1 MIKIPRVLMLF
12 LVISFLIT
20 SPYGVSAAAFESGGA
35 YLASVKGE
43 VSVTKAGGA
52 QAIPAFDNMR
62 LSQGDQIITGDS
74 GSVTIKVKQ
83 PESERTLGRN
93 SNATITKLSQS
104 TSGSTFSIKLWNGS
118 MWSSVSSLG
127 GTDQDIIE
135 TPGSTLRVKGTQF
148 YLGIQSDGTLSVF
161 VASGLVAASFSDY
174 LSPAAPILI
183 APTQQLR
190 VNALSLPTQL
200 QDAVSV
206 VDITKLANQADPV
219 VLQAMISSA
228 AAITAENNELRLQ
241 LQRSLEEQA
250 QPIIQ
255 RSGIPSDISI
265 KGQED
270 LDAYLANINN
280 LVSNIASEAVRLGK
294 IHSNEMNEIL
304 NKVNREIP
312 NVDQKIRLDHIQS
325 INPLGGV
332 DPGVAQ
338 QKEQELLRLEAF
350 QIEAEQKQ
358 LRLQS
363 EIKAKLGETM
373 QRLLSI
379 QQELNAAN
387 QSILEQLQSEA
398 EKMYISQLSPDQL
411 VNYQQNKQQLKNES
425 SSSPSTQNANT
436 NTNTNTTAPAIPDRS
451 NSRVTPGITLD
462 QEKTAQGFNLS
473 IHFKRFTG
481 SNAFYGTEFHFV
493 SDNNIE
499 VMNPDNRFLNES
511 YFAPINSVDLVK
523 SQIGTV
529 GSSAATKKE
538 IIYAATQ
545 FGNASNITISDGV
558 LATIP
563 FSVSGDGT
571 LKLAYVKIVDKTGK
585 VVLELTEANA
595 GLPPVLTFTK

>member
-12 LVISFLIT
+12 LVISVLIT
-20 SPYGVSAAAFESGGA
+20 GSYGVSAAAFESGGA

-52 QAIPAFDNMR
+52 QAIPAFDNMK
-62 LSQGDQIITGDS
+62 LSQGDQIITGDN

-104 TSGSTFSIKLWNGS
+104 ASGNTFSIKLWNGS
-118 MWSSVSSLG
+118 MWSSVASLG
-127 GTDQDIIE
+127 GADQDTIE

-148 YLGIQSDGTLSVF
+148 YVGIQSDGTLSVF
-161 VASGLVAASFSDY
+161 VASGLVAASFDDY
-174 LSPAAPILI
+174 LSPSSPILI
-183 APTQQLR
+183 APTQQLN
-190 VNALSLPTQL
+190 VNALSLPAQL

-206 VDITKLANQADPV
+206 VDVTKLANQADPV

-228 AAITAENNELRLQ
+228 AAITAENDELRLQ
-241 LQRSLEEQA
+241 LQRSLGEQV
-250 QPIIQ
+250 QPTLQ
-255 RSGIPSDISI
+255 RGGISSDISI

-270 LDAYLANINN
+270 LDTYLMNINN

-294 IHSNEMNEIL
+294 IQSNAMNEIL
-304 NKVNREIP
+304 NQVNREIP
-312 NVDQKIRLDHIQS
+312 NIDQKVRLNPIQS

-332 DPGVAQ
+332 DSGVAQ

-350 QIEAEQKQ
+350 RKEAEQKQ

-363 EIKAKLGETM
+363 EIKAKLGVTM
-373 QRLLSI
+373 QQLLSI

-398 EKMYISQLSPDQL
+398 EKMYISQLSADQL
-411 VNYQQNKQQLKNES
+411 ASYQQNKQQLKNES

-436 NTNTNTTAPAIPDRS
+436 NTNTTAPAIPDRS
-451 NSRVTPGITLD
+451 NSRVTPGITLVQD
-462 QEKTAQGFNLS
+462 KTAQGFNLS

-493 SDNNIE
+493 SDNNLE
-499 VMNPDNRFLNES
+499 VVNPDNRFLNDS
-511 YFAPINSVDLVK
+511 YFASTNSVDLVK
-523 SQIGTV
+523 SQMGTV

-563 FSVSGDGT
+563 FSVTGDGT
-571 LKLAYVKIVDKTGK
+571 LKLSYVKIVDKTGK
-585 VVLELTEANA
+585 VILELNDPNP

>member
-20 SPYGVSAAAFESGGA
+20 GSYGVSVAAFESGGA

-62 LSQGDQIITGDS
+62 LSQGDQIITGDN

-104 TSGSTFSIKLWNGS
+104 ASGNTFSIKLWNGS
-118 MWSSVSSLG
+118 MWSSVASLG
-127 GTDQDIIE
+127 GADQDTIE
-135 TPGSTLRVKGTQF
+135 TPGSNLRVKGTQF
-148 YLGIQSDGTLSVF
+148 YLGIQSDGTLTVF
-161 VASGLVAASFSDY
+161 VASGLVAASFNND
-174 LSPAAPILI
+174 LSPAAPVLI
-183 APTQQLR
+183 APTQQLN
-190 VNALSLPTQL
+190 VNALSLPAQL

-206 VDITKLANQADPV
+206 VDVTKLANQADPV

-241 LQRSLEEQA
+241 LQRSLGEQV
-250 QPIIQ
+250 QPALQ
-255 RSGIPSDISI
+255 RGGISSDISI

-270 LDAYLANINN
+270 LDAYLMNINN

-294 IHSNEMNEIL
+294 IQSNAINEIL
-304 NKVNREIP
+304 NQVNREIP
-312 NVDQKIRLDHIQS
+312 NVDQKVRLNPIQS

-350 QIEAEQKQ
+350 RKEAEQKQ
-358 LRLQS
+358 IRLQS

-373 QRLLSI
+373 QQLLSI

-398 EKMYISQLSPDQL
+398 EKMYISQLSADQL
-411 VNYQQNKQQLKNES
+411 ASYQQNKQQLKNES
-425 SSSPSTQNANT
+425 SSSPSTQNA
-436 NTNTNTTAPAIPDRS
+436 NTNTTAPAIPDRS

>member
-12 LVISFLIT
+12 LVISVLIT
-20 SPYGVSAAAFESGGA
+20 GSYGVSAAAFESGGA

-52 QAIPAFDNMR
+52 QAIPAFDNMK
-62 LSQGDQIITGDS
+62 LSQGDQIITGDN

-83 PESERTLGRN
+83 PESERTLGHN

-104 TSGSTFSIKLWNGS
+104 ASGNTFSIKLWNGS
-118 MWSSVSSLG
+118 MWSSVASLG
-127 GTDQDIIE
+127 GADQDTIE

-148 YLGIQSDGTLSVF
+148 YVGIQSDGTLSVF
-161 VASGLVAASFSDY
+161 VASGLVAASFDDY
-174 LSPAAPILI
+174 LSPASPILI
-183 APTQQLR
+183 APTQQLN
-190 VNALSLPTQL
+190 VNALSLPAQL

-206 VDITKLANQADPV
+206 VDVTKLANQADPV

-228 AAITAENNELRLQ
+228 AAITSENDELRLQ
-241 LQRSLEEQA
+241 LQRSLGEQV
-250 QPIIQ
+250 QPALQ
-255 RSGIPSDISI
+255 RGGISSDISI

-270 LDAYLANINN
+270 LDTYLMNINN

-294 IHSNEMNEIL
+294 IQSNAMNEIL
-304 NKVNREIP
+304 NQVNREIP
-312 NVDQKIRLDHIQS
+312 NIDQKIRLNPIQS

-332 DPGVAQ
+332 DSGVAQ

-350 QIEAEQKQ
+350 RKEAEQKQ

-373 QRLLSI
+373 QQLLSI

-398 EKMYISQLSPDQL
+398 EKMYISQLSADQL
-411 VNYQQNKQQLKNES
+411 ASYQQNKQQLKNES

-436 NTNTNTTAPAIPDRS
+436 NTNTTAPAIPDRS
-451 NSRVTPGITLD
+451 NSRVTPDITLVQD
-462 QEKTAQGFNLS
+462 KTAQGFNLS

-493 SDNNIE
+493 SDNNLE
-499 VMNPDNRFLNES
+499 VVNPDNRFLNES
-511 YFAPINSVDLVK
+511 YFASTNSVDLVK
-523 SQIGTV
+523 SQMGTV

-563 FSVSGDGT
+563 FSVTGDGT
-571 LKLAYVKIVDKTGK
+571 LKLSYVKIVDKTGK
-585 VVLELTEANA
+585 VVLELNDPNP

>member
-1 MIKIPRVLMLF
+1 MIKKPRVLMLF

-20 SPYGVSAAAFESGGA
+20 GSYGVSAAAFESGGA

-62 LSQGDQIITGDS
+62 LSQGDQIITGDN

-104 TSGSTFSIKLWNGS
+104 ASGNTFSIKLWNGS

-135 TPGSTLRVKGTQF
+135 TPGSTLRVKGTQL
-148 YLGIQSDGTLSVF
+148 YLGIQSDGTLTVF
-161 VASGLVAASFSDY
+161 VASGLVAASFNND
-174 LSPAAPILI
+174 LSPAAPVLI
-183 APTQQLR
+183 APTQQLN
-190 VNALSLPTQL
+190 VNALSLPAQL

-206 VDITKLANQADPV
+206 VDVTKLANQADPV

-241 LQRSLEEQA
+241 LQRSLGEQV
-250 QPIIQ
+250 QPALQ
-255 RSGIPSDISI
+255 RGGISSDISI

-270 LDAYLANINN
+270 LDAYLMNINN

-294 IHSNEMNEIL
+294 IQSNAMNEIL
-304 NKVNREIP
+304 NQVNREIP

-373 QRLLSI
+373 QQLLSI

-398 EKMYISQLSPDQL
+398 EKMYISQLSADQL
-411 VNYQQNKQQLKNES
+411 ASYQQNKQQLKNES

-436 NTNTNTTAPAIPDRS
+436 NTNTTAPAIPDRS
-451 NSRVTPGITLD
+451 NSRVTPGITLV

-473 IHFKRFTG
+473 IHLKRFTG

-529 GSSAATKKE
+529 GGSEATKKE

>member
-12 LVISFLIT
+12 LVISVLIT
-20 SPYGVSAAAFESGGA
+20 GSYGVSAAAFESGGA

-52 QAIPAFDNMR
+52 QAIPAFDNMK
-62 LSQGDQIITGDS
+62 LSQGDQIITGDN

-104 TSGSTFSIKLWNGS
+104 ASGNTFSIKLWNGS
-118 MWSSVSSLG
+118 MWSSVASLG
-127 GTDQDIIE
+127 GADQDTIE

-148 YLGIQSDGTLSVF
+148 YVGIQSDGTLSVF
-161 VASGLVAASFSDY
+161 VASGLVAASFDDY
-174 LSPAAPILI
+174 LSPASPILI
-183 APTQQLR
+183 APTQQLN
-190 VNALSLPTQL
+190 VNALSLPAQL

-206 VDITKLANQADPV
+206 VDVTKLANQADPV

-228 AAITAENNELRLQ
+228 AAITSENDELRLQ
-241 LQRSLEEQA
+241 LQRSLGEQV
-250 QPIIQ
+250 QPALQ
-255 RSGIPSDISI
+255 RGGISSDISI

-270 LDAYLANINN
+270 LDTYLMNINN

-294 IHSNEMNEIL
+294 IQSNAMNEIL
-304 NKVNREIP
+304 NQVNREIP
-312 NVDQKIRLDHIQS
+312 NIDQKIRLNPIQS

-332 DPGVAQ
+332 DSGVAQ

-350 QIEAEQKQ
+350 RKEAEQKQ

-373 QRLLSI
+373 QQLLSI

-398 EKMYISQLSPDQL
+398 EKMYISQLSADQL
-411 VNYQQNKQQLKNES
+411 ASYQQNKQQLKNES

-436 NTNTNTTAPAIPDRS
+436 NTNTTAPAIPDRS
-451 NSRVTPGITLD
+451 NSRVTPDITLVQD
-462 QEKTAQGFNLS
+462 KTAQGFNLS

-493 SDNNIE
+493 SDNNLE
-499 VMNPDNRFLNES
+499 VVNPDNRFLNES
-511 YFAPINSVDLVK
+511 YFASTNSVDLVK
-523 SQIGTV
+523 SQMGTV

-538 IIYAATQ
+538 SIYAATQ

-563 FSVSGDGT
+563 FSVTGDGT
-571 LKLAYVKIVDKTGK
+571 LKLSYVKIVDKTGK
-585 VVLELTEANA
+585 VVLELNDPNP

>member
-1 MIKIPRVLMLF
+1 MIKITRVLMLF
-12 LVISFLIT
+12 LVISVLIT
-20 SPYGVSAAAFESGGA
+20 GSYGVSAAAFESGGA

-52 QAIPAFDNMR
+52 QAIPAFDNMK
-62 LSQGDQIITGDS
+62 LSQGDQIITGDN

-104 TSGSTFSIKLWNGS
+104 ASGNTFSIKLWNGS
-118 MWSSVSSLG
+118 MWSSVASLG
-127 GTDQDIIE
+127 GADQDTIE
-135 TPGSTLRVKGTQF
+135 IPGSTLRVKGTQF
-148 YLGIQSDGTLSVF
+148 YVGIQSDGTLSVF
-161 VASGLVAASFSDY
+161 VASGLVAASFNND
-174 LSPAAPILI
+174 LSPAAPVLI
-183 APTQQLR
+183 APTQQLN
-190 VNALSLPTQL
+190 VNALSLPAQL

-206 VDITKLANQADPV
+206 VDVTKLANQADPV

-228 AAITAENNELRLQ
+228 AAITSENDELRLQ
-241 LQRSLEEQA
+241 LQRSLGEQV
-250 QPIIQ
+250 QPALQ
-255 RSGIPSDISI
+255 RGGISSDISI

-270 LDAYLANINN
+270 LDAYLMNINN

-294 IHSNEMNEIL
+294 IQSNAMNEIL
-304 NKVNREIP
+304 NQVNREIP
-312 NVDQKIRLDHIQS
+312 NIDQKIRLNPIQS

-332 DPGVAQ
+332 DSGVAQ

-350 QIEAEQKQ
+350 RKEAEQKQ

-373 QRLLSI
+373 QQLLSI

-398 EKMYISQLSPDQL
+398 EKMYISQLSADQL
-411 VNYQQNKQQLKNES
+411 ASYQQNKQQLKNES

-436 NTNTNTTAPAIPDRS
+436 NTNTTAPAIPDRS
-451 NSRVTPGITLD
+451 NSRATPDITLVQD
-462 QEKTAQGFNLS
+462 KTAQGFNLS

-493 SDNNIE
+493 SDNNLE
-499 VMNPDNRFLNES
+499 VVNPDNRFLNES
-511 YFAPINSVDLVK
+511 YFASTNSVDLVK
-523 SQIGTV
+523 SQMGTV

-563 FSVSGDGT
+563 FSVTGDGT
-571 LKLAYVKIVDKTGK
+571 LKLSYVKIVDKTGK
-585 VVLELTEANA
+585 VVLELNDPNP

>member
-20 SPYGVSAAAFESGGA
+20 GSYGVSAAAFESGGA
-35 YLASVKGE
+35 YLTSVKGE

-62 LSQGDQIITGDS
+62 LSQGDQIITGDN
-74 GSVTIKVKQ
+74 GSATIKVKQ
-83 PESERTLGRN
+83 PESERTLGHN

-104 TSGSTFSIKLWNGS
+104 ASGNTFSIKLWNGS
-118 MWSSVSSLG
+118 MWSSVAALG
-127 GTDQDIIE
+127 GADQDTIE
-135 TPGSTLRVKGTQF
+135 TPGSNLRVKGTQF
-148 YLGIQSDGTLSVF
+148 YVGIQSDGTLSVF
-161 VASGLVAASFSDY
+161 VASGLVAASFNND
-174 LSPAAPILI
+174 LSPAAPVLI
-183 APTQQLR
+183 APTQQLN
-190 VNALSLPTQL
+190 VNALSLPAQL

-206 VDITKLANQADPV
+206 VDVTKLANQADPV
-219 VLQAMISSA
+219 VLQAMMSSA
-228 AAITAENNELRLQ
+228 AAITSENDELRLQ
-241 LQRSLEEQA
+241 LQRSLGEQVKPA
-250 QPIIQ
+250 LQ
-255 RSGIPSDISI
+255 RGGISSDISI

-270 LDAYLANINN
+270 LDAYLMNINN

-294 IHSNEMNEIL
+294 IQSNAMNEIL
-304 NKVNREIP
+304 NQVNREIP
-312 NVDQKIRLDHIQS
+312 NVDQKVRLNPIQS

-350 QIEAEQKQ
+350 RKEEEQKQ

-373 QRLLSI
+373 QQLLNI

-411 VNYQQNKQQLKNES
+411 ASYQQNKQQLKNES

-436 NTNTNTTAPAIPDRS
+436 NTNTTAPAIPDRS
-451 NSRVTPGITLD
+451 NSRVTPGITLVQD
-462 QEKTAQGFNLS
+462 KTAQGFNLS

-493 SDNNIE
+493 SDNNLE

-511 YFAPINSVDLVK
+511 YFASTNSVDLVK
-523 SQIGTV
+523 SQMGTV

-563 FSVSGDGT
+563 FSVTGDGT